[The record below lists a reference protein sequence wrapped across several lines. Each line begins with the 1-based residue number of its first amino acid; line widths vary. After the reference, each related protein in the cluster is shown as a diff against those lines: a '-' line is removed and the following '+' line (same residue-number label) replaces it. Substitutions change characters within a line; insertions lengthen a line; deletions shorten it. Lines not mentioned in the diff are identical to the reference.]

1 MPERRC
7 SGAASADPVGR
18 REQGVRPVL
27 QKLLM
32 WALDA
37 EGGAEERRQE
47 RERRR
52 DDRLDFNRAKLP
64 ISRRRTQATFQLKDM
79 SRRGACGISDM
90 PLAVGAVIF
99 VRLAK
104 GHYQAAEVRWVN
116 NAQIGVR
123 FFRPLQSEMFDR
135 LRKTRLQDGRR
146 TAASPGSL
154 FTRR

>member
-1 MPERRC
+1 M
-7 SGAASADPVGR
+7 
-18 REQGVRPVL
+18 L

-37 EGGAEERRQE
+37 EGEAEERRQE

-52 DDRLDFNRAKLP
+52 EDRLDFTRAKLP

-79 SRRGACGISDM
+79 SRQGACGISDM

-104 GHYQAAEVRWVN
+104 GHYQAAEVRWVR
-116 NAQIGVR
+116 NAQIGLR
-123 FFRPLQSEMFDR
+123 FFRPLQSEMFNR
-135 LRKTRLQDGRR
+135 LRKIRRQDGRR
-146 TAASPGSL
+146 PSASPGPL